1 MCFLLRNGEFA
12 ISKEGRMA
20 HAEAKEGLGLI
31 RGAKNLAMFIFGD
44 EAEVKKVYPL
54 KEELGLFRMNGMI
67 VGRPETIRARIA
79 EREGRKA
86 GFQQKDRG

>member
-1 MCFLLRNGEFA
+1 
-12 ISKEGRMA
+12 MA

-86 GFQQKDRG
+86 EGQG

>member
-1 MCFLLRNGEFA
+1 
-12 ISKEGRMA
+12 MA

-79 EREGRKA
+79 ERDGRKA
-86 GFQQKDRG
+86 GFQQKGQG